1 MRMLSTTLLESGQDV
16 DIVREESD
24 GVDLQVVSL
33 NKTDP
38 FGEIVH
44 RRQFRNR

>member
-1 MRMLSTTLLESGQDV
+1 MDALDDFVGIGQDD
-16 DIVREESD
+16 DIVSEESD